1 MSCWTILGIE
11 PTYDEREIRRA
22 YAKKLKVTR
31 PDDDP
36 EAYQRLREAFD
47 DALMM
52 APYFASQ
59 HDYQDKDNWLD
70 DDIDIR
76 ENEKNSSFELIEEQ
90 NTAQLFENE
99 FRFDDV
105 YSAWFNKSEFLSN
118 INKPDAGSTP
128 DCTTEQNNPAEAFS
142 INAVIDTSELFY
154 EHISASQLIEIIER
168 WFKQGGDILL
178 IEKWREIQNLLT
190 KLPIEESEDV
200 SWSFLSFLRENNIDN
215 PMLWAQWSSY
225 FNWHN
230 DYQIQFRLNYD
241 DIEDLNKYIL
251 LADLHSPQPTRFFE
265 YPIFSTFLARLNQ
278 GTNFIFNVLYA
289 FLIAPFLFYE
299 LSEQKRQFFEKQ
311 HKGIKRLYDWAILL
325 RLMFR
330 GELIIG
336 LIIMIYYAEADFT
349 DGLISA
355 SVFIL
360 GFLFIS
366 TLLLMAFYRLLLPFT
381 MWLNRYLAFL
391 FGLCLPIVLILI
403 RYLVAIPAYFDTV
416 YFLLLLLSWSS
427 LATRILR
434 ESLFVYI
441 FMTCFMY
448 FMFIE
453 MTSYALEL
461 AIFWINFNFFLEKYA
476 RAYFAQLLTMKDI
489 LSSKLI
495 QQNMLWRLM
504 YAIRGL
510 LIWFFLLPVQ
520 IVNWFMDYEDKGSVF
535 ELIAVSVLLMWGVSF
550 FSTQPLLFF
559 YPIVF
564 LVIGIQKLIKIVLLY
579 QLRKNVS

>member
-1 MSCWTILGIE
+1 MSCWTLLGIE

-36 EAYQRLREAFD
+36 EAYQCLREAFD

-59 HDYQDKDNWLD
+59 NDYQDKDNWLD
-70 DDIDIR
+70 DDIDTR
-76 ENEKNSSFELIEEQ
+76 ENEKNAGYELVEEQ
-90 NTAQLFENE
+90 NTAQLFANE
-99 FRFDDV
+99 FRFDEV
-105 YSAWFNKSEFLSN
+105 YSTWFNKSDFLSN
-118 INKPDAGSTP
+118 INKPDADSTP
-128 DCTTEQNNPAEAFS
+128 DCSTEQNNSAEAFS
-142 INAVIDTSELFY
+142 INAAIDTSELFY
-154 EHISASQLIEIIER
+154 EHISAPQLIETIER
-168 WFKQGGDILL
+168 WFKLGGDVLL
-178 IEKWREIQNLLT
+178 IEKWKEIQHLLT

-200 SWSFLSFLRENNIDN
+200 SWAFLSFLRENNVEN

-230 DYQIQFRLNYD
+230 DYQIQYRLNYD

-336 LIIMIYYAEADFT
+336 LVIMIYYAETAFIDE
-349 DGLISA
+349 LLSA
-355 SVFIL
+355 SVFVL
-360 GFLFIS
+360 TFLFMS
-366 TLLLMAFYRLLLPFT
+366 TLILITFDRVLLPFA
-381 MWLNRYLAFL
+381 MWLNRYFAFL
-391 FGLCLPIVLILI
+391 IGLCLPIVLLVV
-403 RYLVAIPAYFDTV
+403 RHSVSMPDYLDLV
-416 YFLLLLLSWSS
+416 YFLLLILSWVC
-427 LATRILR
+427 LATRPLR
-434 ESLFVYI
+434 NSIFSYI
-441 FMTCFMY
+441 FTTCFLY
-448 FMFIE
+448 FMLVW
-453 MTSYALEL
+453 TNTCALEL
-461 AIFWINFNFFLEKYA
+461 ALFWINFNFFLERYA
-476 RAYFAQLLTMKDI
+476 SRYFLQLLAMRDI
-489 LSSKLI
+489 SASDLENK
-495 QQNMLWRLM
+495 NMFWRLI
-504 YAIRGL
+504 YGTRAL
-510 LIWFFLLPVQ
+510 AIWFFLLPVQ
-520 IVNWFMDYEDKGSVF
+520 IINWLMNYEDKGSVF
-535 ELIAVSVLLMWGVSF
+535 DLIAVSVLLTWAVSY
-550 FSTQPLLFF
+550 FSAEPLLFF

-564 LVIGIQKLIKIVLLY
+564 LVIGAQKLIKIALLY
-579 QLRKNVS
+579 QLRKNVP